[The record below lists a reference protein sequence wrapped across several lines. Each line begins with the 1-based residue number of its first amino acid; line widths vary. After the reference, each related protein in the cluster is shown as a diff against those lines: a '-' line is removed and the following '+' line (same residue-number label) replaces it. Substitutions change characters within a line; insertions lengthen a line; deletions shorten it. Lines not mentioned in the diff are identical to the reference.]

1 MSGRSG
7 ILKNTAP
14 DRAAISEILSVAM
27 ALSNVHTSKSGS
39 WTGGEMF
46 QMGRQDFQ
54 RLPFSDF
61 ELL

>member
-7 ILKNTAP
+7 ILKDTAP

-39 WTGGEMF
+39 WTGGEMTLR
-46 QMGRQDFQ
+46 GYKAIWNNYIE
-54 RLPFSDF
+54 P
-61 ELL
+61 

>member
-39 WTGGEMF
+39 WTGGEMRLVHNSYRERKNVQF
-46 QMGRQDFQ
+46 GR
-54 RLPFSDF
+54 
-61 ELL
+61 